1 MNSMVMSNER
11 EIKIGNRKIGA
22 NHPCYIIAELS
33 ANHNQNYDLAVQT
46 VHAAAEAGVDAL
58 KLQTYRADT
67 ITLDSDL
74 PHFMTRND
82 SIWAG
87 QRLYDLYLKAYT
99 PWEWQPK
106 LKALSE
112 SLGMQCFSS
121 PFDAS
126 SVDFLEAMN
135 VEAYKIASFE
145 ITDIPLIELVASKGK
160 PVIISTGI
168 ATESDIELALAACKK
183 MGNDQ
188 IALLKCTSA
197 YPTPLEDVNLKAI
210 PLLAQKYNTV
220 VGLSDHTLGLT
231 VPTASVV
238 LGGSIIEKHI
248 ILDKKLG
255 GVDSAF
261 SLDAQEFKDLVDGVR
276 NTEKALGIATLEPN
290 EKMIS
295 ARRSTRSLFAVETIK
310 TGEKFTA
317 KNIKSLR
324 PGLGLAPVNYEK
336 LLGMVAKKD
345 IHRGTPLSWDLAE

>member
-1 MNSMVMSNER
+1 MNKDL
-11 EIKIGNRKIGA
+11 EIRIGNRRIGA

-33 ANHNQNYDLAVQT
+33 ANHNQKYELAVQT
-46 VHAAAEAGVDAL
+46 VHAAAEAGVDAI

-87 QRLYDLYLKAYT
+87 QRLFDLYLKAYT

-106 LKALSE
+106 LKKLAE
-112 SLGMQCFSS
+112 DLGLQCFSS
-121 PFDAS
+121 PFDATA
-126 SVDFLEAMN
+126 VDFLEEMD

-168 ATESDIELALAACKK
+168 AGEEDIELALDACKR

-197 YPTPLEDVNLKAI
+197 YPTPLEDVNLRTI
-210 PLLAQKYNTV
+210 PLIAEKYNTV

-238 LGGSIIEKHI
+238 LGASIIEKHI

-255 GVDSAF
+255 GVDSSF
-261 SLDAQEFKDLVDGVR
+261 SLDAQEFKELVKGVR

-295 ARRSTRSLFAVETIK
+295 ARRSTRSLFAVTNIK
-310 TGEKFTA
+310 AGEELTA
-317 KNIKSLR
+317 ENVKSLR
-324 PGLGLAPVNYEK
+324 PGLGLAPRHYNELIGK
-336 LLGMVAKKD
+336 TAKGD
-345 IHRGTPLSWDLAE
+345 IAKGTPMAWELTNEA